1 MDEEEI
7 KNRVLIIGI
16 LAILLFISQ
25 SFLFTNIFS
34 IGSLVF
40 SAVFCYFMF
49 FLARNSLLHKKALKD
64 NLKIKDRKNIRIDF
78 WG

>member
-1 MDEEEI
+1 MNDESI
-7 KNRVLIIGI
+7 THRIIIIFI
-16 LAILLFISQ
+16 LAVLLFVFQAFI
-25 SFLFTNIFS
+25 FTNLFS
-34 IGSLVF
+34 MGSIVF

-64 NLKIKDRKNIRIDF
+64 NLRIKERKDIRINF

>member
-1 MDEEEI
+1 
-7 KNRVLIIGI
+7 
-16 LAILLFISQ
+16 
-25 SFLFTNIFS
+25 
-34 IGSLVF
+34 
-40 SAVFCYFMF
+40 MF

>member
-64 NLKIKDRKNIRIDF
+64 NLRIKERKDIRINF